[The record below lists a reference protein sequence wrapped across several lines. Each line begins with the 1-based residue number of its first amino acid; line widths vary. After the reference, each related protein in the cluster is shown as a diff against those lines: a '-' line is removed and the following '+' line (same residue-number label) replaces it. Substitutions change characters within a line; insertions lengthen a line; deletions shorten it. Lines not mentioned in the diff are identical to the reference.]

1 MVRFFHCLFSEP
13 SRRVNAMVLAF
24 ALLLGYLLGSI
35 CVDFMN
41 PDLFLLM
48 RIGAKAGVSIVCLL
62 PVLLL
67 PFLFSAIAVFIG
79 LKWLVI
85 PVAFLKAFLFS
96 YLCCHILTLFP
107 DSGSLFAVLFLFSDI
122 LSLPVMCWFW
132 IRCICGRDV
141 GARAVMV
148 VILAISGIGFL
159 NYQVISP
166 FLASLLS

>member
-1 MVRFFHCLFSEP
+1 MVRFFHCLFLES

-48 RIGAKAGVSIVCLL
+48 RIGAKAGVSIVSLL
-62 PVLLL
+62 PVLLF
-67 PFLFSAIAVFIG
+67 PFLCSAIAVYVG
-79 LKWLVI
+79 LKWLII
-85 PVAFLKAFLFS
+85 PIAFLKAFLFS
-96 YLCCHILTLFP
+96 YLCCHILTLFS
-107 DSGSLFAVLFLFSDI
+107 DSGSLFTVLFLFSDI
-122 LSLPVMCWFW
+122 LSLPVLCWFW
-132 IRCICGRDV
+132 LRCICGRDV